1 MSVIQAN
8 AHADLICARTQW
20 PVCVEE
26 GGGGETG
33 EKEEVRGGRGVRK
46 DVSVCPLYHG
56 ICHGRPLETV
66 APQ

>member
-1 MSVIQAN
+1 MQISSVP
-8 AHADLICARTQW
+8 AHNGLSVWRR
-20 PVCVEE
+20 E
-26 GGGGETG
+26 GGGETG